1 MAVGVEPQTMPK
13 ARLTRKVLF
22 GHALEVVDEQAVGF
36 IQLPLDIGE
45 RLVSF
50 LFRHRGGLPSVRIS
64 GKYFNASSSQVVTCA
79 RISLTDQLSM
89 TPATINC
96 GFDKPTYD
104 SWNVAHAFSS
114 RFRA

>member
-13 ARLTRKVLF
+13 ARLTREVLF

-50 LFRHRGGLPSVRIS
+50 LFRH
-64 GKYFNASSSQVVTCA
+64 
-79 RISLTDQLSM
+79 LSIEGID
-89 TPATINC
+89 AAVL
-96 GFDKPTYD
+96 DV
-104 SWNVAHAFSS
+104 SWWLAFSEDQWQILQRLLLPGGHVRKDIFDRPIVHDAS
-114 RFRA
+114 HHQLWL